1 MMVLYG
7 LEITLLGISIFSGMI
22 QLVQLHDLYGWRY
35 QQTVIIKGV
44 QEVHNVD
51 LGAMALSILFLLF
64 MEAIQIWAFMA
75 LRKRPREPRLS
86 GPEIGGDQAGS
97 P

>member
-1 MMVLYG
+1 MVLYG
-7 LEITLLGISIFSGMI
+7 LEITLLATSIFSGMI

-35 QQTVIIKGV
+35 QQTVITYGV
-44 QEVHNVD
+44 ESVQTVD
-51 LGAMALSILFLLF
+51 LGAMGLSILMLMF

-86 GPEIGGDQAGS
+86 GPEM
-97 P
+97 PNEN